1 MSAKVK
7 LMSVISLF
15 ILMLGVLIL
24 GVFAVGSQTIHLDGN
39 VNFNVGDKS
48 LYVKDVRLKEDMSSD
63 PVSLKETGRFMP
75 GYINETLNMSLGDE
89 NINSY
94 GSIMLY
100 FDIINTVDSE
110 GKSSMYT
117 VSATTTQNGVTVSA
131 VVDNTQGYIPAGT
144 VAPED
149 ITSSMAET
157 ATIVVTISG
166 AEGTTV
172 DLSQIT
178 ITLTIYELE
187 VYDFTFTINEDNTA
201 TLDTY
206 TGEGGD
212 VVIPSTFST
221 RVVDGQTQYIS
232 GNDYTV
238 TAIAAGS
245 SSNGPFY
252 SAQSTLTSITIPET
266 IKTIGNYAFYNCV
279 TLTEINYNAIEAND
293 LSSNYVFHN
302 AGRDVEELVVN
313 IGVNVKRLPNYIF
326 GSNLYNYWGN
336 ITAINFAEG
345 SACISI
351 GNNAFTGLSSLQT
364 ITIPEGVTSIG
375 SDAFRNCYS
384 LTSITIPSSVININ
398 RNAFSDCFALA
409 EVYNYSSLAIPQGTI
424 DSSVG
429 YLGEHAKVVY
439 NASDLTGEKPETRIT
454 VVDNVQY
461 YNYGDDFI
469 ALAPA
474 VARGTLTEV
483 TLNSR
488 TTKINRSAFSDS
500 SLTSITIPSSVTSI
514 GNSTF
519 RGCSNLGMVN
529 FGENSQLTGIGDL
542 AFYNC
547 SSLTSITIPE
557 NVTSIGNS
565 AFEYCYGLT
574 EINYNATNANDLTSS
589 HEVFSSAGE
598 LGTGIIVNIG
608 ANVIK
613 LPNYIFSPYNVSSAP
628 NITAVN
634 FEEGSVCESIG
645 DSAFWD
651 CNSLTSITLPSSI
664 TSIGDSTFEGCSN
677 LGMVNFGENSQ
688 LTGIGERAFYSC
700 DNLASITIPE
710 NVTSIGDWAFAGC
723 YALAEVYNYSN
734 VTTNLPSYAKIIYNA
749 SDLSSGKP
757 KTRITVA
764 NNVQYYDYGDDY
776 IALAPAVARGTLT
789 EVTLGN
795 RTTEINQYAFSSC
808 DSLTSITIPD
818 SVTSIGSEAFSF
830 CYNLVEVYNYS
841 TSFTVS
847 QGSSNSSVGNLGQYA
862 KVVYNARDL
871 SGGKPETRIRDYN
884 GVRYYDDGENT
895 VVALYA
901 ISKDIT
907 TVSLDSRTTEI
918 NQYAF
923 NGCSSLTSITIPE
936 SVKSIGSHAFDGCNF
951 TSATIDSSYAY
962 RNAGGSYNTCG
973 YLLRNP
979 DTVYVKA
986 NLVEDTS
993 LTASSYLT
1001 SNFTCTDA
1009 PNEAGYYVYT
1019 RN

>member
-398 RNAFSDCFALA
+398 RNAFADCFALA

-429 YLGEHAKVVY
+429 YLGQYAKVVY
-439 NASDLTGEKPETRIT
+439 NASDLTGEKPATRIT
-454 VVDNVQY
+454 VVDNMQY
-461 YNYGDDFI
+461 YEYESDFI
-469 ALAPA
+469 ALAPTS
-474 VARGTLTEV
+474 RKTTEV
-483 TLNSR
+483 ILDNR
-488 TTKINRSAFSDS
+488 TTEIYENVFYECKSLTSTIIPDGIKSISSSAFRYCS
-500 SLTSITIPSSVTSI
+500 SLTSITIPSSVT
-514 GNSTF
+514 
-519 RGCSNLGMVN
+519 
-529 FGENSQLTGIGDL
+529 
-542 AFYNC
+542 
-547 SSLTSITIPE
+547 
-557 NVTSIGNS
+557 
-565 AFEYCYGLT
+565 
-574 EINYNATNANDLTSS
+574 
-589 HEVFSSAGE
+589 
-598 LGTGIIVNIG
+598 II
-608 ANVIK
+608 
-613 LPNYIFSPYNVSSAP
+613 
-628 NITAVN
+628 
-634 FEEGSVCESIG
+634 
-645 DSAFWD
+645 D
-651 CNSLTSITLPSSI
+651 
-664 TSIGDSTFEGCSN
+664 
-677 LGMVNFGENSQ
+677 
-688 LTGIGERAFYSC
+688 
-700 DNLASITIPE
+700 
-710 NVTSIGDWAFAGC
+710 FA
-723 YALAEVYNYSN
+723 
-734 VTTNLPSYAKIIYNA
+734 
-749 SDLSSGKP
+749 
-757 KTRITVA
+757 
-764 NNVQYYDYGDDY
+764 
-776 IALAPAVARGTLT
+776 
-789 EVTLGN
+789 
-795 RTTEINQYAFSSC
+795 AFS
-808 DSLTSITIPD
+808 D
-818 SVTSIGSEAFSF
+818 
-830 CYNLVEVYNYS
+830 
-841 TSFTVS
+841 
-847 QGSSNSSVGNLGQYA
+847 
-862 KVVYNARDL
+862 
-871 SGGKPETRIRDYN
+871 
-884 GVRYYDDGENT
+884 
-895 VVALYA
+895 
-901 ISKDIT
+901 
-907 TVSLDSRTTEI
+907 
-918 NQYAF
+918 
-923 NGCSSLTSITIPE
+923 CSSLTSITIPE
-936 SVKSIGSHAFDGCNF
+936 SVTSIGSSAFADCSNLISVSFENKTGWF
-951 TSATIDSSYAY
+951 IARSSTETSGNPIDVSDPAL
-962 RNAGGSYNTCG
+962 NAERISNTWGYNNR
-973 YLLRNP
+973 YWKR
-979 DTVYVKA
+979 
-986 NLVEDTS
+986 S
-993 LTASSYLT
+993 
-1001 SNFTCTDA
+1001 
-1009 PNEAGYYVYT
+1009 
-1019 RN
+1019 

>member
-75 GYINETLNMSLGDE
+75 GYINEILNMSLGDE

-117 VSATTTQNGVTVSA
+117 VLATTTQNGVTVSA

-384 LTSITIPSSVININ
+384 LTSITIPSSVTNIN
-398 RNAFSDCFALA
+398 RNAFADCFALA

-429 YLGEHAKVVY
+429 YLGQYAKVVY
-439 NASDLTGEKPETRIT
+439 NASDLTGEKPATRIT
-454 VVDNVQY
+454 VVDNMQY
-461 YNYGDDFI
+461 YEHKSDFI
-469 ALAPA
+469 ALAPTS
-474 VARGTLTEV
+474 RKTTEV
-483 TLNSR
+483 ILDNR
-488 TTKINRSAFSDS
+488 TTEIYENVFYECKSLTSTIIPDGIKSISSSAFRYCS
-500 SLTSITIPSSVTSI
+500 SLTSITIPSSVT
-514 GNSTF
+514 
-519 RGCSNLGMVN
+519 
-529 FGENSQLTGIGDL
+529 
-542 AFYNC
+542 
-547 SSLTSITIPE
+547 
-557 NVTSIGNS
+557 
-565 AFEYCYGLT
+565 
-574 EINYNATNANDLTSS
+574 
-589 HEVFSSAGE
+589 
-598 LGTGIIVNIG
+598 II
-608 ANVIK
+608 
-613 LPNYIFSPYNVSSAP
+613 
-628 NITAVN
+628 
-634 FEEGSVCESIG
+634 
-645 DSAFWD
+645 D
-651 CNSLTSITLPSSI
+651 
-664 TSIGDSTFEGCSN
+664 
-677 LGMVNFGENSQ
+677 
-688 LTGIGERAFYSC
+688 
-700 DNLASITIPE
+700 
-710 NVTSIGDWAFAGC
+710 FA
-723 YALAEVYNYSN
+723 
-734 VTTNLPSYAKIIYNA
+734 
-749 SDLSSGKP
+749 
-757 KTRITVA
+757 
-764 NNVQYYDYGDDY
+764 
-776 IALAPAVARGTLT
+776 
-789 EVTLGN
+789 
-795 RTTEINQYAFSSC
+795 AFS
-808 DSLTSITIPD
+808 D
-818 SVTSIGSEAFSF
+818 
-830 CYNLVEVYNYS
+830 
-841 TSFTVS
+841 
-847 QGSSNSSVGNLGQYA
+847 
-862 KVVYNARDL
+862 
-871 SGGKPETRIRDYN
+871 
-884 GVRYYDDGENT
+884 
-895 VVALYA
+895 
-901 ISKDIT
+901 
-907 TVSLDSRTTEI
+907 
-918 NQYAF
+918 
-923 NGCSSLTSITIPE
+923 CSSLTSITIPE
-936 SVKSIGSHAFDGCNF
+936 SVTSIGSSAFADCSNLISVSFENKTGWF
-951 TSATIDSSYAY
+951 IARSSTETSGNPIDVSDPAL
-962 RNAGGSYNTCG
+962 NAERISNTWGYNNR
-973 YLLRNP
+973 YWKR
-979 DTVYVKA
+979 
-986 NLVEDTS
+986 S
-993 LTASSYLT
+993 
-1001 SNFTCTDA
+1001 
-1009 PNEAGYYVYT
+1009 
-1019 RN
+1019 

>member
-24 GVFAVGSQTIHLDGN
+24 GVLAVGSQTIHLDGN

-48 LYVKDVRLKEDMSSD
+48 LWVKDVRLKEDMSSD

-75 GYINETLNMSLGDE
+75 GYINEILNMSLGDE

-117 VSATTTQNGVTVSA
+117 VLATTTQNGVTVSA

-166 AEGTTV
+166 AEGTIV

-187 VYDFTFTINEDNTA
+187 VYDFTFTINEDSTA

-206 TGEGGD
+206 TGDGGD

-439 NASDLTGEKPETRIT
+439 NASDLTGEKPATRIT
-454 VVDNVQY
+454 VVDNMQY
-461 YNYGDDFI
+461 YEHESDFI
-469 ALAPA
+469 ALAPTS
-474 VARGTLTEV
+474 RKTTEV
-483 TLNSR
+483 ILDNR
-488 TTKINRSAFSDS
+488 TTEIYENVFYECKSLTSTIIPDGIKSISSSAFRYCS
-500 SLTSITIPSSVTSI
+500 SLTSITIPSSVTI
-514 GNSTF
+514 IDF
-519 RGCSNLGMVN
+519 
-529 FGENSQLTGIGDL
+529 D

-557 NVTSIGNS
+557 
-565 AFEYCYGLT
+565 
-574 EINYNATNANDLTSS
+574 
-589 HEVFSSAGE
+589 
-598 LGTGIIVNIG
+598 
-608 ANVIK
+608 
-613 LPNYIFSPYNVSSAP
+613 
-628 NITAVN
+628 
-634 FEEGSVCESIG
+634 
-645 DSAFWD
+645 
-651 CNSLTSITLPSSI
+651 
-664 TSIGDSTFEGCSN
+664 
-677 LGMVNFGENSQ
+677 
-688 LTGIGERAFYSC
+688 
-700 DNLASITIPE
+700 
-710 NVTSIGDWAFAGC
+710 
-723 YALAEVYNYSN
+723 
-734 VTTNLPSYAKIIYNA
+734 
-749 SDLSSGKP
+749 
-757 KTRITVA
+757 
-764 NNVQYYDYGDDY
+764 
-776 IALAPAVARGTLT
+776 
-789 EVTLGN
+789 
-795 RTTEINQYAFSSC
+795 
-808 DSLTSITIPD
+808 
-818 SVTSIGSEAFSF
+818 SVTSIGSSAFADCSNLISVSF
-830 CYNLVEVYNYS
+830 ENKTGWFIARSSTETSGNPIDVSDPALNAERISNTWGYNN
-841 TSFTVS
+841 
-847 QGSSNSSVGNLGQYA
+847 
-862 KVVYNARDL
+862 
-871 SGGKPETRIRDYN
+871 
-884 GVRYYDDGENT
+884 RYWKR
-895 VVALYA
+895 
-901 ISKDIT
+901 S
-907 TVSLDSRTTEI
+907 
-918 NQYAF
+918 
-923 NGCSSLTSITIPE
+923 
-936 SVKSIGSHAFDGCNF
+936 
-951 TSATIDSSYAY
+951 
-962 RNAGGSYNTCG
+962 
-973 YLLRNP
+973 
-979 DTVYVKA
+979 
-986 NLVEDTS
+986 
-993 LTASSYLT
+993 
-1001 SNFTCTDA
+1001 
-1009 PNEAGYYVYT
+1009 
-1019 RN
+1019 

>member
-384 LTSITIPSSVININ
+384 LTSITIPSSVTNIN
-398 RNAFSDCFALA
+398 RNAFADCFALA

-429 YLGEHAKVVY
+429 YLGQYAKVVY
-439 NASDLTGEKPETRIT
+439 NASDLTGEKPATRIT
-454 VVDNVQY
+454 VVDNMQY
-461 YNYGDDFI
+461 YEHKSDFI
-469 ALAPA
+469 ALAPTS
-474 VARGTLTEV
+474 RKTTEV
-483 TLNSR
+483 ILDNR
-488 TTKINRSAFSDS
+488 TTEIYENVFYECKSLTSTIIPDGIKSISSSAFRYCS
-500 SLTSITIPSSVTSI
+500 SLTSITIPSSVT
-514 GNSTF
+514 
-519 RGCSNLGMVN
+519 
-529 FGENSQLTGIGDL
+529 
-542 AFYNC
+542 
-547 SSLTSITIPE
+547 
-557 NVTSIGNS
+557 
-565 AFEYCYGLT
+565 
-574 EINYNATNANDLTSS
+574 
-589 HEVFSSAGE
+589 
-598 LGTGIIVNIG
+598 II
-608 ANVIK
+608 
-613 LPNYIFSPYNVSSAP
+613 
-628 NITAVN
+628 
-634 FEEGSVCESIG
+634 
-645 DSAFWD
+645 D
-651 CNSLTSITLPSSI
+651 
-664 TSIGDSTFEGCSN
+664 
-677 LGMVNFGENSQ
+677 
-688 LTGIGERAFYSC
+688 
-700 DNLASITIPE
+700 
-710 NVTSIGDWAFAGC
+710 FA
-723 YALAEVYNYSN
+723 
-734 VTTNLPSYAKIIYNA
+734 
-749 SDLSSGKP
+749 
-757 KTRITVA
+757 
-764 NNVQYYDYGDDY
+764 
-776 IALAPAVARGTLT
+776 
-789 EVTLGN
+789 
-795 RTTEINQYAFSSC
+795 AFS
-808 DSLTSITIPD
+808 D
-818 SVTSIGSEAFSF
+818 
-830 CYNLVEVYNYS
+830 
-841 TSFTVS
+841 
-847 QGSSNSSVGNLGQYA
+847 
-862 KVVYNARDL
+862 
-871 SGGKPETRIRDYN
+871 
-884 GVRYYDDGENT
+884 
-895 VVALYA
+895 
-901 ISKDIT
+901 
-907 TVSLDSRTTEI
+907 
-918 NQYAF
+918 
-923 NGCSSLTSITIPE
+923 CSSLTSITIPE
-936 SVKSIGSHAFDGCNF
+936 SVTSIGSSAFADCSNLISVSFENKTGWF
-951 TSATIDSSYAY
+951 IARSSTETSGNPIDVSDPAL
-962 RNAGGSYNTCG
+962 NAERISNTWGYNNR
-973 YLLRNP
+973 YWKR
-979 DTVYVKA
+979 
-986 NLVEDTS
+986 S
-993 LTASSYLT
+993 
-1001 SNFTCTDA
+1001 
-1009 PNEAGYYVYT
+1009 
-1019 RN
+1019 

>member
-7 LMSVISLF
+7 LMSLISAFVLVLGIIVI
-15 ILMLGVLIL
+15 GVL
-24 GVFAVGSQTIHLDGN
+24 AVSQQTLRMSGS
-39 VNFNVGDKS
+39 VNFNVDDKS
-48 LYVKDVRLKEDMSSD
+48 LYVKQVRIKQNNGSEPE
-63 PVSLKETGRFMP
+63 PVIGFLP
-75 GYINETLNMSLGDE
+75 GYINGDFVM
-89 NINSY
+89 NIGDFSGDDANTI
-94 GSIMLY
+94 GSFALY
-100 FDIINTVDSE
+100 FDIINTTTYDWFVSDVTL
-110 GKSSMYT
+110 SST
-117 VSATTTQNGVTVSA
+117 LQSQNVSVTYSGDIDAGSSTEITDTTPLS
-131 VVDNTQGYIPAGT
+131 GT
-144 VAPED
+144 
-149 ITSSMAET
+149 I
-157 ATIVVTISG
+157 ILTISSPN
-166 AEGTTV
+166 ATSI
-172 DLSQIT
+172 DLSGIT
-178 ITLTIYELE
+178 VTLEAIVPTPASSFRFSYSDTDQTASITDFIGSETE
-187 VYDFTFTINEDNTA
+187 VI
-201 TLDTY
+201 
-206 TGEGGD
+206 
-212 VVIPSTFST
+212 IPSTVEHNGT
-221 RVVDGQTQYIS
+221 TYRV
-232 GNDYTV
+232 
-238 TAIAAGS
+238 
-245 SSNGPFY
+245 
-252 SAQSTLTSITIPET
+252 TS
-266 IKTIGNYAFYNCV
+266 IGNYAFQSCSS
-279 TLTEINYNAIEAND
+279 
-293 LSSNYVFHN
+293 LSS
-302 AGRDVEELVVN
+302 
-313 IGVNVKRLPNYIF
+313 
-326 GSNLYNYWGN
+326 
-336 ITAINFAEG
+336 
-345 SACISI
+345 
-351 GNNAFTGLSSLQT
+351 

-375 SDAFRNCYS
+375 RGAFSYCGALTEINYNATAANDLTFDNRVFYNAGQNGDGITVNIGANVTRLPNYIFSPYNSSSAPNITAVNFAEGSVCESIGDYAFRYCSS
-384 LTSITIPSSVININ
+384 LTSITIPERVTSIGNY
-398 RNAFSDCFALA
+398 ALS
-409 EVYNYSSLAIPQGTI
+409 NCDSLTSITIPEG
-424 DSSVG
+424 
-429 YLGEHAKVVY
+429 
-439 NASDLTGEKPETRIT
+439 
-454 VVDNVQY
+454 
-461 YNYGDDFI
+461 
-469 ALAPA
+469 
-474 VARGTLTEV
+474 V
-483 TLNSR
+483 TS
-488 TTKINRSAFSDS
+488 IGRSAFYGCSSLTSVGFEGNSQLTTIAEWAFNSCRSLTSITIPERVTSIGESAFSSCS
-500 SLTSITIPSSVTSI
+500 SLTSITIPSSVTNI
-514 GNSTF
+514 GESAF
-519 RGCSNLGMVN
+519 YGCSNLVMVN

-542 AFYNC
+542 AFYSC

-613 LPNYIFSPYNVSSAP
+613 LPNYIFSPDNVSSAP

-645 DSAFWD
+645 DSAFYY
-651 CNSLTSITLPSSI
+651 CSSLTSITLPSSI

-710 NVTSIGDWAFAGC
+710 SVTSIGSSAFSGC
-723 YALAEVYNYSN
+723 SALAEVYNYSN

-818 SVTSIGSEAFSF
+818 SVTSIGSKAFSF
-830 CYNLVEVYNYS
+830 CYTLVEVYNYS

-1019 RN
+1019 RK